1 MKSILIIGMG
11 RFGRHMARKFI
22 EQGNEV
28 MAVDNKESRIN
39 AVMSFVT
46 DAQIA
51 DATNEQYIETLG
63 VNNFDL
69 CVVTIGEDFQ
79 ASLETT
85 ALLKDL
91 GAPYVISRAS
101 RDVHAKFLLRNGA
114 DEVIY
119 TEKETAERL
128 AVKYG
133 SDSIFNYIELTE
145 DYSIYEI
152 TVPEPWVGK
161 SIIDK
166 NIRNKYNISILA
178 TKENDE
184 IFPLPHPDHIFKST
198 ETLMVMGRNE
208 DIERL
213 IK

>member
-11 RFGRHMARKFI
+11 RFGRHMARKFT

-51 DATNEQYIETLG
+51 DATDEQYIETLG

-79 ASLETT
+79 ASLEATS
-85 ALLKDL
+85 LLKDL

-152 TVPEPWVGK
+152 TVPEPWIGK

-178 TKENDE
+178 TKENDA

-208 DIERL
+208 DVERL

>member
-28 MAVDNKESRIN
+28 LAVDNKESRIN

-152 TVPEPWVGK
+152 TVPEPWIGK
-161 SIIDK
+161 SILDK
-166 NIRNKYNISILA
+166 NVRNKYNISILA

-184 IFPLPHPDHIFKST
+184 ILPLPHPDHIFKST

>member
-152 TVPEPWVGK
+152 TVPEHWVGK

-166 NIRNKYNISILA
+166 NVRNKYNISILA

>member
-28 MAVDNKESRIN
+28 LAVDNKESRIN

-166 NIRNKYNISILA
+166 NVRNKYNISILA
-178 TKENDE
+178 TKENDV
-184 IFPLPHPDHIFKST
+184 ILPLPRPDHVFKST